1 MSAASGGEC
10 DPQGFKPMSA
20 SPGMPPKGLIL
31 RLRPCG
37 RSRLD
42 VTESAI
48 LEQRENLPR
57 LRHGVVDVEEREHR
71 IEEAEA
77 AIIFGAEGVLEHE
90 HADSLDRLAPV
101 NDFRAIQ
108 IQPTA
113 A

>member
-1 MSAASGGEC
+1 MGVTEAMTSVTAANGNR
-10 DPQGFKPMSA
+10 PRPTA
-20 SPGMPPKGLIL
+20 NPLIL
-31 RLRPCG
+31 ARLVAVP
-37 RSRLD
+37 

-57 LRHGVVDVEEREHR
+57 LRHGVVDVDEREHR

-101 NDFRAIQ
+101 NDFRAIL